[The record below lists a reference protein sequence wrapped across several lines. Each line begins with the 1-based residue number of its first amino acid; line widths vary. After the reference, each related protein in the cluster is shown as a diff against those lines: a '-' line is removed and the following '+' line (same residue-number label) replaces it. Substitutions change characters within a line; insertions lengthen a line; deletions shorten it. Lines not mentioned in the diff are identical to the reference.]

1 MRAVKGPQGIEV
13 HAQLIPDSAAG
24 WFEPSRQ
31 PEEEKDEEEMERQNE
46 AADGG
51 IRLSGCSDP
60 EEGGGTYWIGT
71 DDSVNVL
78 RAAAEKP
85 GDIAVRF
92 ATFDELITAT
102 SHWRMPQLV
111 SVWNKLAGARQV
123 RRFENRR
130 IAVERLWRAI
140 EGLPV
145 NPAAGTAKSRT
156 KQRREQSKSG
166 GQSKSGVQSKSERI
180 IGLLRAPGGATLVA
194 LMEATGWQAH
204 SVRGF
209 LSRKVSK
216 QLGLR
221 VESSRREG
229 QRVYALAPTT
239 EEEGATGMAAAE
251 GGRRIGGTD

>member
-1 MRAVKGPQGIEV
+1 MGPAVMTNNQIIPITAGVRKAKGRRLAVRAVKGPQGIEV
-13 HAQLIPDSAAG
+13 HAQLIPDFAAG

-60 EEGGGTYWIGT
+60 EEGGRTYWIGT

-111 SVWNKLAGARQV
+111 SVWNKLDGVRQV

-140 EGLPV
+140 EALPV

-166 GQSKSGVQSKSERI
+166 VQSKSKRI

-204 SVRGF
+204 SVVG
-209 LSRKVSK
+209 
-216 QLGLR
+216 
-221 VESSRREG
+221 SS
-229 QRVYALAPTT
+229 
-239 EEEGATGMAAAE
+239 
-251 GGRRIGGTD
+251 